1 MAVTYPLRGANATV
15 NSWGTGGNFYATLLA
30 QMKPASMRFEF
41 MNDGQDTTGIGEF
54 AHSEIP
60 GLIGGQ
66 FTIGGF
72 AGSSPY
78 LGVYSSIAASG
89 GTAPYIVDVQS
100 INISI
105 RSGVVDATTG
115 SSGSPATYTV
125 PMPSGAF
132 SGLATWTCLVD
143 QNTALIRPD
152 PRGATLNN
160 LVFTYGS
167 GQTLAF
173 ATANIKRLSVE
184 AVRGNKQIVRYQ
196 AASVGAITPAGSLL
210 GSTAFSNSAPF
221 PLWSGAAGSTQG
233 AMVAYLNGAADR
245 TITLADSFATSI
257 AINST
262 PAAPV
267 GVVVEGVSVGTVTL
281 A

>member
-15 NSWGTGGNFYATLLA
+15 QSWGSANFYSTLLA
-30 QMKPASMRFEF
+30 AMKPASMRFQF
-41 MNDGQDTTGIGEF
+41 VNDGPDTTGIGEF

-60 GLIGGQ
+60 GLIGGS

-72 AGSSPY
+72 AGSTPY
-78 LGVYSSIAASG
+78 LGVYASIAASG
-89 GTAPYIVDVQS
+89 GTTPYLSDVQS
-100 INISI
+100 ITLTLAS
-105 RSGVVDATTG
+105 RVDDATTG
-115 SSGSPATYTV
+115 SAGSPATYTS

-132 SGLATWTCLVD
+132 MATATWRCLVD
-143 QNTALIRPD
+143 QNTALVKPD
-152 PRGATLNN
+152 VRGATLNN

-167 GQTLAF
+167 SQTLAF
-173 ATANIKRLSVE
+173 ATGNIKRLNVE
-184 AVRGNKQIVRYQ
+184 VVRSQKQLVTYQ
-196 AASVGAITPAGSLL
+196 ATSVGTITPAGSLL

-257 AINST
+257 TINAT

-267 GVVVEGVSVGTVTL
+267 GVEVSGVSVGTITI